1 MLGSTS
7 LGFLNMKQPRLIA
20 FLQGLALA
28 AGLAGTLAPSAAL
41 AQDAQALRARHASL
55 QTALAASPF
64 RRPLLL
70 QANNSSDTPH
80 GDVYSIVDHPF
91 PTVSGALQAAD
102 NWCDMLLLQF
112 NVKRC
117 SPGGRAPNETLHVA
131 IGRKAEQPAKD
142 AYPVDFSYRVLALQP
157 EYLSIQMR
165 ADDGPFGTSDY
176 RLTLEA
182 VPLDTG
188 HSFIH
193 LSYAYTNGLTARLAT
208 QAYLATAGRHKV
220 GFTVMGRDG
229 DGRPQYVKGMQGIA
243 ERNTMRYF
251 LAVDAY
257 LDTLDVPP
265 AQQAEQ
271 RLKHWFDATERYPQ
285 QLHELPWN
293 EYLAMKRREMN
304 LAQAAVTTAGL

>member
-1 MLGSTS
+1 MT
-7 LGFLNMKQPRLIA
+7 QPRFIA

-28 AGLAGTLAPSAAL
+28 ATLAGAGVPAQ
-41 AQDAQALRARHASL
+41 AQDAQALHARHASL
-55 QTALAASPF
+55 RPALAASPF
-64 RRPLLL
+64 KRPLLL
-70 QANNSSDTPH
+70 VANNSTDAPH
-80 GDVYSIVDHPF
+80 GDVYSIVDHGF
-91 PTVSGALQAAD
+91 TTVSGALQGAD

-117 SPGGRAPNETLHVA
+117 APGGRAPGEMLHVA

-142 AYPVDFSYRVLALQP
+142 AYPVDFSYRVLAARP
-157 EYLSIQMR
+157 DYLAVQMS
-165 ADDGPFGTSDY
+165 AANGPFGTSDY

-182 VPLDTG
+182 VPLDSA

-193 LSYAYTNGLTARLAT
+193 LSYAYTNGLAARLAT

-220 GFTVMGRDG
+220 GFTVVGRDG
-229 DGRPQYVKGMQGIA
+229 EGRPLYVKGMQGIA

-257 LDTLDVPP
+257 LDTLNVPA

-271 RLKHWFDATERYPQ
+271 RLKHWFTATERYPQ
-285 QLHELPWN
+285 QLHELPWT

-304 LAQAAVTTAGL
+304 LAQAAMTTAGF